1 MENRET
7 GDTAKIAPDAEV
19 QRGRIPADTFSIRL
33 MLSRVLAGHLS
44 IREACERTG
53 LNRGNWQEWERG
65 RRPHDQVE
73 VSRVIAEG
81 LDVDFTW
88 LLLGGPL
95 EGPRGRRVRPSAER
109 STPTILGYSPTAG
122 RPIMGS
128 DEHAGGGYSPAP
140 NRPRPSTTRPTT
152 TRKNVRPDRR
162 PSNQGE
168 SDRTRRPVRVG

>member
-7 GDTAKIAPDAEV
+7 GDTAKIAHSDEPR
-19 QRGRIPADTFSIRL
+19 RGRIPADTFSIRL

-73 VSRVIAEG
+73 VSRVIAEA
-81 LDVDFTW
+81 LDVDFNW

-95 EGPRGRRVRPSAER
+95 EGPRGRQVRPSADR
-109 STPTILGYSPTAG
+109 PTPTILGLLPLTM

-128 DEHAGGGYSPAP
+128 DGRTRGGYPVTS
-140 NRPRPSTTRPTT
+140 NGPRPKPARPTT
-152 TRKNVRPDRR
+152 DRKNVRPDRR
-162 PSNQGE
+162 PSNMGE